1 MLLLAL
7 AWPAATAARR
17 EARERGGAAY
27 SCSTGG
33 ADGSTGGDGPWA
45 SEASAN
51 IAVAE
56 ASAATTGSAS
66 KVG

>member
-1 MLLLAL
+1 MAAAMAQLA
-7 AWPAATAARR
+7 AAAARR
-17 EARERGGAAY
+17 EEPERGGAAH

-33 ADGSTGGDGPWA
+33 AEGSTGGDGPWA

-56 ASAATTGSAS
+56 ATTGSAS